1 MQRGIV
7 MTNKFLNIIIA
18 VLAIFVVVYFSVK
31 IVYDGLLIEKA
42 DQDMDSDPIGA
53 ITYVMD
59 R

>member
-1 MQRGIV
+1 